1 MRFVAH
7 SSVWFVRRH
16 KLTIQTGRCNTRWS
30 KENPKPRGSNT
41 LANDWVNS
49 YNSHW
54 RSHSFWRQIFLFRKL
69 CHVALVIHFNF
80 GHNSSRE
87 TFHLGLVGFSQNLL
101 WVQGSVCTW
110 FQGGIPCQGFSN
122 SSKSQKCRREAC
134 LSFCLGLFMRRAS
147 IPMSKSRDLRN
158 LLWTFL
164 WIRKLGLAK
173 KNLKWSWCFVWLCI
187 VSGISGDFSGS
198 ASYTDPTKI
207 LWSKRL
213 FLNSLSFLL
222 IVFCLLW
229 WWVLFLLLLLLLLS
243 SSLFRFSETTQ
254 WPNLLT
260 LFLQNSY

>member
-87 TFHLGLVGFSQNLL
+87 TFHLGLVGFHKIYFGFRGQCARGFRVESPVRDLAIQANPR
-101 WVQGSVCTW
+101 SVV
-110 FQGGIPCQGFSN
+110 G
-122 SSKSQKCRREAC
+122 
-134 LSFCLGLFMRRAS
+134 RRAS
-147 IPMSKSRDLRN
+147 PSAWDCLCEELQFQCRN
-158 LLWTFL
+158 LGT
-164 WIRKLGLAK
+164 
-173 KNLKWSWCFVWLCI
+173 
-187 VSGISGDFSGS
+187 
-198 ASYTDPTKI
+198 
-207 LWSKRL
+207 
-213 FLNSLSFLL
+213 
-222 IVFCLLW
+222 
-229 WWVLFLLLLLLLLS
+229 
-243 SSLFRFSETTQ
+243 
-254 WPNLLT
+254 
-260 LFLQNSY
+260 